1 MARIAIIH
9 KEDRKL
15 ILYRDDN
22 GFYLQVTPMGYK
34 NATEH
39 RRVTIGEAKQFYDRA
54 DEKAEKFAAV
64 PIERTFVS
72 IQGISGRKLFSEFE
86 TEKSLLLRKQCEL
99 QPV

>member
-54 DEKAEKFAAV
+54 DEKAKRFAVTVPKFKKEYN
-64 PIERTFVS
+64 PI
-72 IQGISGRKLFSEFE
+72 GAMGFE
-86 TEKSLLLRKQCEL
+86 TQGSRERREQYEL
-99 QPV
+99 QPI